1 MITLRPY
8 QQRFIENIRE
18 AMTRNKHLICQM
30 STGGGKC
37 LGKDTPILMYDGSI
51 KLVQDVQVGDVIMGD
66 DSTPRNVLSLARGEE
81 MMYKV
86 TPIKGDPF
94 TCNESHILS
103 LQTNCKTT
111 IYDKGEVVN
120 VSIKDYIQWT
130 KTQKHCAKLYRTSIE
145 FDHKPTAIDPWLVG
159 LWLSKGKKTN
169 ADPIFY
175 INSLD
180 TEIID
185 EIIKYNPSYIKDD
198 NIRGTCKRISF
209 LNLGNKGVKHFSNI
223 YREEFKKFLF
233 SGNSKDIFIPDE
245 YKINSKEVR
254 LGLLAGIVDG
264 DGYMKNNCLEIATK
278 FKRMGEDIVYIAR
291 SVGLAAYK
299 SDKYVNGVRYYRIL
313 ISGDLS
319 IIPNKLSRK
328 HGTKR
333 THKSNVLRTGFS
345 LEQIGVGD
353 YYGFEIDGNRLFVL
367 GDFTVT
373 HNTVIFSYI
382 SQQAL
387 LKGTRILI
395 LSNRCELLTQAG
407 GTLEKFGIKAEYIS
421 PKHRKVPTGNIVVSM
436 AQTLQKR
443 YQKEEWDAYLRT
455 VDVVVLDEA
464 HFASFDFILDY
475 SDPKSIGY
483 HLRSKYVLGFTATP
497 LRTGKMRQL
506 GLDYDEIV
514 FSEDVKSMIEMGF
527 LVPARTFTIDAP
539 DLSKVEKDYRTGDY
553 NMAQMGM
560 AFNKKAVYTG
570 LIKNYNTICPDTKA
584 VCFCSS
590 QLHSIQ
596 TCVELN
602 NAGISAMFL
611 ISGFDSSK
619 DEALAIYEQY
629 KDYTFHKDGKYRTR
643 EGLLKGFADGEF
655 KTMVNSGI
663 LTTGYDCPSIETVI
677 MNRATTSVTLLLQS
691 YGRGARLYEGKKY
704 FTILDLGGNTK
715 EHGVYDA
722 PRQWGLWHK
731 EGASNGI
738 SPTKECPPE
747 KGGCAKI
754 IPVSAGECPFC
765 GHVFETKKEIREAEL
780 VEIIDGKF
788 EYKDMTLEQLCAV
801 QELKGYHRGWVFR
814 QVYMGSGAAGLRK
827 SMRELGYD
835 NRYIWG
841 TVKRL
846 EGK

>member
-8 QQRFIENIRE
+8 QQIFVDKIRE

-51 KLVQDVQVGDVIMGD
+51 KLVQDVQVGDVLMGD
-66 DSTPRNVLSLARGEE
+66 DSTPRNVLSLARGQE

-86 TPIKGDPF
+86 TPVKGEPF

-103 LQTNCKTT
+103 LQTNCDTT
-111 IYDKGEVVN
+111 IYKKDEVVN
-120 VSIKDYIQWT
+120 VSIKDYLTWS
-130 KTQKHCAKLYRTSIE
+130 KTQKHCAKLYRNAIDFE
-145 FDHKPTAIDPWLVG
+145 HKDTAIDPWLVG
-159 LWLSKGKKTN
+159 LWLAEGRKVN
-169 ADPIFY
+169 ADPT
-175 INSLD
+175 LD
-180 TEIID
+180 VFVP
-185 EIIKYNPSYIKDD
+185 N
-198 NIRGTCKRISF
+198 
-209 LNLGNKGVKHFSNI
+209 
-223 YREEFKKFLF
+223 
-233 SGNSKDIFIPDE
+233 E

-254 LGLLAGIVDG
+254 LALLAGIIDG
-264 DGYMKNNCLEIATK
+264 DGHLSKNGIEITTK
-278 FKRMGEDIVYIAR
+278 FKRLGEDIVYIAR

-299 SDKYVNGVRYYRIL
+299 SDKYVNGVCYYRIF
-313 ISGDLS
+313 ISGETN

-328 HGTKR
+328 HSDGRLQK
-333 THKSNVLRTGFS
+333 KNVLRTGFS
-345 LEQIGVGD
+345 LEQIGIDD
-353 YYGFEIDGNRLFVL
+353 YYGFEIDGNKLFVL

-443 YQKEEWDAYLRT
+443 YQKPEWDAYLRT
-455 VDVVVLDEA
+455 VDV
-464 HFASFDFILDY
+464 FILDECHFSSFDY
-475 SDPKSIGY
+475 MLDYTDPQSIGS
-483 HLRSKYVLGFTATP
+483 HLRTKYVLGFTATP

-514 FSEDVKSMIEMGF
+514 FSEDVKSMIDMGF

-570 LIKNYNTICPDTKA
+570 LIKNYNSICPDTKA
-584 VCFCSS
+584 VCFCAS

-629 KDYTFHKDGKYRTR
+629 KDYTFHKDGKYKTR

-655 KTMVNSGI
+655 KVMVNGNVLS
-663 LTTGYDCPSIETVI
+663 TGYDCPSIETVI
-677 MNRATTSVTLLLQS
+677 INRATTSLALLLQM
-691 YGRGARLYEGKKY
+691 YGRGARLYPDKKY

-722 PRQWGLWHK
+722 PREWGLWHK
-731 EGASNGI
+731 EGSSNGI
-738 SPTKECPPE
+738 SPTKECTAE

-754 IPVSAGECPFC
+754 IPVSASVCPFC
-765 GHVFETKKEIREAEL
+765 GHVFETKNEIREAEL
-780 VEIIDGKF
+780 IEIIGGKF
-788 EYKDMTLEQLCAV
+788 KYKDMTLEQLCAV

-814 QVYMGSGAAGLRK
+814 QLFLGGGKKGLREGMK
-827 SMRELGYD
+827 ALGYD
-835 NRYIWG
+835 SRFIWG